1 MAEESRTGRGGEK
14 GLMNVAVL
22 GLGPM
27 GIGITHNLAE
37 AGLHPTVWNRTDPR
51 SKGIANS
58 GVRAVDAVGD
68 AAAATVLSVLPDVDQ
83 FRAVTGAEVWER
95 WRREGTERVV
105 VMSTTSPAKIR
116 ELERDLAPFSIA
128 VADAAMSGGEAG
140 AMAGT
145 MSIMVGAH
153 RQDWEIIEPLLKTI
167 ASVVLRFG
175 LPGTG
180 SVAKLCNQVVVAGT
194 LGALAEALALAEH
207 ADIDRSALCDVF
219 AGGLASSAVLTAKRE
234 RLLSREYTPSGSAV
248 NQLKDLRYIGGL
260 ADDLGM
266 ALPLTGVLAELFTAV
281 VDEGR
286 GDEDHSVVLEQIR
299 RARR

>member
-1 MAEESRTGRGGEK
+1 
-14 GLMNVAVL
+14 MNVSVL

-27 GIGITHNLAE
+27 GIGITHNLAA
-37 AGLHPTVWNRTDPR
+37 AGLHPIVWNRTDPR
-51 SKGIANS
+51 SRGIPDP
-58 GVRAVDAVGD
+58 GVRIVDAAGD

-83 FRAVTGAEVWER
+83 LRAVTGPEIWAR
-95 WRREGTERVV
+95 WGREGVERVV

-116 ELERDLAPFSIA
+116 ALEADLAQFSIS

-153 RQDWEIIEPLLKTI
+153 RPDWSVIEPLFERI
-167 ASVVLRFG
+167 GSVVLRFG
-175 LPGTG
+175 DPGAG
-180 SVAKLCNQVVVAGT
+180 SAAKLCNQVVVAGT

-207 ADIDRSALCDVF
+207 AGIDRSALCDVF

-234 RLLSREYTPSGSAV
+234 RLLSGEYTPSGSAA
-248 NQLKDLRYIGGL
+248 NQLKDLRYVGGL
-260 ADDLGM
+260 ADELGV

-286 GDEDHSVVLEQIR
+286 GEEDHSVVLEQLR
-299 RARR
+299 RSRR

>member
-1 MAEESRTGRGGEK
+1 MYVS
-14 GLMNVAVL
+14 VL

-27 GIGITHNLAE
+27 GIGITRNLAQ
-37 AGLHPTVWNRTDPR
+37 AGLYPSVWNRTDPR
-51 SKGIANS
+51 SKGIPNS
-58 GVRAVDAVGD
+58 GVRAVGAVRD

-83 FRAVTGAEVWER
+83 FRAVTGPEIWER

-153 RQDWEIIEPLLKTI
+153 QQDWEVILPLLETI
-167 ASVVLRFG
+167 GSVVLRFG
-175 LPGTG
+175 TPGAG
-180 SVAKLCNQVVVAGT
+180 SVAKLCNQIVVAGT

-207 ADIDRSALCDVF
+207 ADIDRAALCDVF

-234 RLLSREYTPSGSAV
+234 RLLSREYTPSGSAA

-260 ADDLGM
+260 ADELGVT
-266 ALPLTGVLAELFTAV
+266 LPLTDVLAELFSMV

-286 GDEDHSVVLEQIR
+286 GDEDHSVVLEQMR
-299 RARR
+299 RTRR

>member
-1 MAEESRTGRGGEK
+1 
-14 GLMNVAVL
+14 MNVSVL

-27 GIGITHNLAE
+27 GVGITHNLAE
-37 AGLHPTVWNRTDPR
+37 AGLSPTVWNRTDPR
-51 SKGIANS
+51 SKGIPHAD
-58 GVRAVDAVGD
+58 VRAVHAIGD

-95 WRREGTERVV
+95 WRRGGMERVV

-153 RQDWEIIEPLLKTI
+153 QQDWDVIEPLLETI
-167 ASVVLRFG
+167 GSVVLRFG
-175 LPGTG
+175 APGAG
-180 SVAKLCNQVVVAGT
+180 SVAKLCNQIVVAGT

-219 AGGLASSAVLTAKRE
+219 AGGLASSAVLTAKRD
-234 RLLSREYTPSGSAV
+234 RLLSREYTPSGSAA
-248 NQLKDLRYIGGL
+248 NQLKDLRYIEGL
-260 ADDLGM
+260 AEEIGID
-266 ALPLTGVLAELFTAV
+266 LPLTDVLAELFSTV
-281 VDEGR
+281 VAEGR
-286 GDEDHSVVLEQIR
+286 GDEDHSVVLEQMR
-299 RARR
+299 RTRR